1 MLWNMQ
7 LANNKVLVWVLFPSF
22 PAMRR
27 TNRKSWPLLAI
38 LAYLASGTCFFRLYH
53 SALDERETPID
64 FLRVVFSIA
73 MFVHLGC
80 LPNESRMAPRQA
92 FQHQAARNRR
102 SRKAQLRPP
111 FQFYRLA
118 RKAAGELRVDADKYL
133 SNILMLAENFTN
145 SKEIINRE
153 SFQAALRQAMMKTK
167 FTLVLGAKSLAKSL
181 IKNHMVMQVENAPNS
196 KLTILDVDMRKDPD
210 KPLFLWIF
218 ERIENKCQSIQA
230 YWEKGWAMMKAIK
243 ISLKAKIA
251 NVEVQAEASG
261 DNDSPKQLLEEVI
274 KKIDEK
280 TGNATCIL
288 VDEANLALPGDDEA
302 QAEKALQYFVMLTK
316 QQRQA
321 CVVLISSEF
330 AYPYRLQ
337 EAGMNLRDIENIIVI
352 NEIPKDEMVEVMVTK
367 WKMSQELAEEFHL
380 YFGGDIDLC
389 KRAVEQ
395 LIRNGDNFDPITD
408 VFNSGG
414 LSMCANNPAARKHLQ
429 NMADQGWSPVKNL
442 DEDAAAE
449 LIARKNVGGVLPKTA
464 QIFDRPKDMFM
475 DEHEYALVPA
485 GTLMR
490 RKIAKALELPLDTRN
505 SDLNIVRI
513 DKQSPSEH
521 LHKL

>member
-1 MLWNMQ
+1 M
-7 LANNKVLVWVLFPSF
+7 KVAWHRGRPSN
-22 PAMRR
+22 
-27 TNRKSWPLLAI
+27 T
-38 LAYLASGTCFFRLYH
+38 RLR
-53 SALDERETPID
+53 ATEDQGKP
-64 FLRVVFSIA
+64 
-73 MFVHLGC
+73 
-80 LPNESRMAPRQA
+80 
-92 FQHQAARNRR
+92 
-102 SRKAQLRPP
+102 QLRPP

-118 RKAAGELRVDADKYL
+118 RKAADELRVDVDKYL
-133 SNILMLAENFTN
+133 ANISMLAENFTN

-153 SFQAALRQAMMKTK
+153 GFQAALRQAMMETK

-243 ISLKAKIA
+243 ISLKAMIA

-302 QAEKALQYFVMLTK
+302 QAQKALQYFVMLTK
-316 QQRQA
+316 QQSQA
-321 CVVLISSEF
+321 SVVLISSEF

-337 EAGMNLRDIENIIVI
+337 EAGMNLRDIRNIIVI

-367 WKMSQELAEEFHL
+367 WKMSQELAEEFYL
-380 YFGGDIDLC
+380 YFGGDVDAC
-389 KRAVEQ
+389 ERAVEK
-395 LIRNGDNFDPITD
+395 LIQKGDSFDPITD
-408 VFNSGG
+408 VFDSDG
-414 LSMCANNPAARKHLQ
+414 LSMCVDDPAAREHLQ
-429 NMADQGWSPVKNL
+429 NMADQGWSPVKKVKK
-442 DEDAAAE
+442 DAAAK
-449 LIARKNVGGVLPKTA
+449 LIAKENVGGVLPRRA
-464 QIFDRPKDMFM
+464 QIFGGPKDMFA
-475 DEHEYALVPA
+475 DEHRNVLVPA

-490 RKIAKALELPLDTRN
+490 WMIAKELELPLDTRN
-505 SDLNIVRI
+505 SA
-513 DKQSPSEH
+513 
-521 LHKL
+521 

>member
-1 MLWNMQ
+1 M
-7 LANNKVLVWVLFPSF
+7 KVAWHRGRPSN
-22 PAMRR
+22 
-27 TNRKSWPLLAI
+27 T
-38 LAYLASGTCFFRLYH
+38 RLR
-53 SALDERETPID
+53 ATEDQGKP
-64 FLRVVFSIA
+64 
-73 MFVHLGC
+73 
-80 LPNESRMAPRQA
+80 
-92 FQHQAARNRR
+92 
-102 SRKAQLRPP
+102 QLRPP

-118 RKAAGELRVDADKYL
+118 RKAADELRVDVDKYL
-133 SNILMLAENFTN
+133 ANISMLAENFTN

-153 SFQAALRQAMMKTK
+153 GFQAALRQAMMETK

-243 ISLKAKIA
+243 ISLKAMIA
-251 NVEVQAEASG
+251 NVEVQAEASR

-302 QAEKALQYFVMLTK
+302 QAQKALQYFVMLTK
-316 QQRQA
+316 QQSQA
-321 CVVLISSEF
+321 SVVLISSEF

-337 EAGMNLRDIENIIVI
+337 EAGMNLRDIRNIIVI

-367 WKMSQELAEEFHL
+367 WKMSQELAEEFYL
-380 YFGGDIDLC
+380 YFGGDVDAC
-389 KRAVEQ
+389 ERAVEK
-395 LIRNGDNFDPITD
+395 LIQKGDSFDPITD
-408 VFNSGG
+408 VFDSDG
-414 LSMCANNPAARKHLQ
+414 LSMCVDDPAAREHLQ
-429 NMADQGWSPVKNL
+429 NMADQGWSPVKKVKK
-442 DEDAAAE
+442 DAAAK
-449 LIARKNVGGVLPKTA
+449 LIAKENVGGVLPRRA
-464 QIFDRPKDMFM
+464 QIFGGPKDMFA
-475 DEHEYALVPA
+475 DEHRDVLVPA

-490 RKIAKALELPLDTRN
+490 WMIAKELELPLDTRN
-505 SDLNIVRI
+505 SA
-513 DKQSPSEH
+513 
-521 LHKL
+521 